1 MSTIISVHSFRGGT
15 GKSARELKVWV
26 HQITPEGESERVP
39 AVVEISSGEQS
50 PRQFDLGAIGEQVL
64 VRLSGG
70 CTVQIRLTEASAA

>member
-1 MSTIISVHSFRGGT
+1 LREAVFELPPSQ
-15 GKSARELKVWV
+15 ARELKVWV